1 MRRPY
6 FAASAMIAAASLAL
20 AGTASAK
27 DGTAASAGEKINM
40 VIIYGNDSCPV
51 STESDITVCARK
63 DEAERYRIP
72 APFREVATPQN
83 EAWTNRVIAYETV
96 GAAGSQ
102 SCSATG
108 AGGWTGCSSKL
119 IHEAFAEKKT
129 SSDVQ
134 FSKLIDQ
141 ERQKRLSTIDK
152 QAAETQS
159 DVEQAEAAYDARQ
172 RAEAAR
178 KAGVEARPAQ

>member
-20 AGTASAK
+20 AGTASAQ
-27 DGTAASAGEKINM
+27 DGTAASAGEKLNM

-51 STESDITVCARK
+51 
-63 DEAERYRIP
+63 
-72 APFREVATPQN
+72 
-83 EAWTNRVIAYETV
+83 
-96 GAAGSQ
+96 
-102 SCSATG
+102 
-108 AGGWTGCSSKL
+108 
-119 IHEAFAEKKT
+119 KKT